1 MRIGN
6 IEIKGQ
12 VFSTNGRNYEWSIPN
27 YLSWIRLG
35 AGLVYAEM
43 VSDKAILQKN
53 ERTLQMIKVNKL
65 EHPISMQ
72 IFGTDME
79 TFVAAAKYV
88 DQHSDCDIID
98 INMDCRPAP
107 KIAIKSQAGSY
118 LLKHPQRVM
127 KLLMQWLKMLLNQ

>member
-12 VFSTNGRNYEWSIPN
+12 VFLAPMAGITNEAFRIICHE
-27 YLSWIRLG
+27 LG

-72 IFGTDME
+72 IFGTYME

-98 INMDCRPAP
+98 INMGCPAS
-107 KIAIKSQAGSY
+107 KIG
-118 LLKHPQRVM
+118 
-127 KLLMQWLKMLLNQ
+127 